1 MPPAILRQPEER
13 QRRVSKDAHR
23 HCSLRIVDGR
33 GVICYRDD
41 TMALKLYN
49 SLTRRKE
56 EFRPLDPQN
65 VRMYVCGPTV
75 YDYAHI
81 GNARAVV
88 AFDLLYRV
96 LRHEY
101 GAGHVTYVRNITD
114 VEDKIMAA
122 AEASGQTIGQV
133 TERTTA
139 QFHEDMAALL
149 NLPPDIEPRATEYI
163 KEMIALIERLIA
175 AGHAYAAEGHALFR
189 VASYAKYGA
198 LSRRSRVDMIA
209 GARVEIAPYKEDPG
223 DFVLWKPST
232 PDQPGWD
239 SPWSRGRP
247 GWHIECSAMSENTL
261 GETFDIHGGGLDL
274 IFPHHENEIA
284 QSVCAHDGRPFANY
298 WLHNG
303 MLTVGGAKMAK
314 SEGNFITVRDALAQA
329 PGEVIRLAMLGSHY
343 RAPLDWTENRLWE
356 ARQSCDKFYRALALG
371 DSQPTGSPQLANN
384 AILPTIEAL
393 EDDLNA
399 SQVLSY
405 LHSLVTGI
413 YAANQEADSNR
424 RSALQREL
432 KFSANLMGLL
442 EASPE
447 DWLRGG
453 EEDTGAIEDSIA
465 ARTLARKER
474 RFADADRI
482 RDELA
487 ADGILLEDGPGGTTW
502 RRA

>member
-1 MPPAILRQPEER
+1 
-13 QRRVSKDAHR
+13 
-23 HCSLRIVDGR
+23 
-33 GVICYRDD
+33 
-41 TMALKLYN
+41 MALTLYN

-88 AFDLLYRV
+88 VFDLLYRV

-101 GAGHVTYVRNITD
+101 GESHVKYVRNITD

-122 AEASGQTIGQV
+122 ARESGQTIAEV
-133 TERTTA
+133 TTRTTA
-139 QFHEDMAALL
+139 QFHEDMAALG
-149 NLPPDIEPRATEYI
+149 NLPPDVEPRATEYI
-163 KEMIALIERLIA
+163 GQMIELIERLITS
-175 AGHAYAAEGHALFR
+175 GHAYAAEGHALFR
-189 VASYAKYGA
+189 VASYAEYGK
-198 LSRRSRVDMIA
+198 LSRRSRRDMIA

-239 SPWSRGRP
+239 SPWGRGRP

-261 GETFDIHGGGLDL
+261 GDHFDIHGGGLDL

-284 QSVCAHDGRPFANY
+284 QSVCAHGGKPFADY

-314 SEGNFITVRDALAQA
+314 SEGNFITVRQALSQA
-329 PGEVIRLAMLGSHY
+329 PGEVIRLALLGTHY
-343 RAPLDWTENRLWE
+343 RAPLDWTAERLHE
-356 ARQSCDKFYRALALG
+356 AQQTLDRFYRALALPG
-371 DSQPTGSPQLANN
+371 ARSEANSIDDN
-384 AILPTIEAL
+384 VQSAL
-393 EDDLNA
+393 DDDLNVPLALSQLHELAGAINRTGHDRERGRLQSRLAA
-399 SQVLSY
+399 SARVL
-405 LHSLVTGI
+405 
-413 YAANQEADSNR
+413 
-424 RSALQREL
+424 
-432 KFSANLMGLL
+432 GLL
-442 EASPE
+442 THDPVAWLQGLPRTVSAVGLAVGASTTS
-447 DWLRGG
+447 GI
-453 EEDTGAIEDSIA
+453 GARTLSNEHILGQIA
-465 ARTLARKER
+465 ARARARKER

-487 ADGILLEDGPGGTTW
+487 AEGVSLEDGPSGTTW
-502 RRA
+502 RHA